1 MQLLEPGTTCFPVFE
16 SLHISGYGLY
26 KGKDGADDFVWN
38 FRRGPNAL
46 IGVNGLGKSTLV
58 TMLFRLIT
66 GPFDLNR
73 RALEGELGQ
82 PDTAPVSVP
91 DRRMF
96 ARRVADQAVNATAT
110 LNLRFGARLVSITR
124 KLSDLTL
131 TAFSID
137 GLTEP
142 TGEDDRVLYQ
152 DTIASLVGVGSFF
165 DVLIILRFLVF
176 VFEDRR
182 SLVWDESAQRQIFR
196 AILSAP
202 EASRRSLEIQRE
214 IVEADSSARNIRV
227 QLNKAKNA
235 LNQAVA
241 QAQAKDS
248 SLAQLF
254 VAEKSIQ
261 GIQDRRASVV
271 RNIEDLDS
279 ERIQERR
286 ARMRAEHERDRL
298 LGEIDG
304 AKLRLISHLFSKLP
318 PAARL
323 IMNRGTET
331 GMCACCGQRAPEM
344 VARIENALKAQ
355 QCPYCEQALPAEDQ
369 PTYEILDK
377 TRVEKLEADHS
388 KAAIQ
393 AATATARVME
403 LESNIASE
411 RGVLSEIERDFAST
425 SHRYDQLRRSVA
437 VEPEDIMRRRVSVDA
452 LDDIMTDALSR
463 QRNAENN
470 LSSLVE
476 QLESRV
482 SSLQE
487 DIASR
492 FDKYAGTFMHEEC
505 HLTYIARDERIGQE
519 GLRFRFPSFQ
529 VALSG
534 GAVAGQTLRSNPE
547 AVSLSQREFID
558 IAFRMALLDSA
569 ASVPGATLVVD
580 TPEAGLDF
588 LFAERAGLQFL
599 EFAPPHS
606 AKSTVLTSNL
616 VSDHLLKAVLRDNI
630 GPSNR
635 RSHLLNLIDHAA
647 PTAAVVIDRPR
658 YVAFVED
665 IINA

>member
-1 MQLLEPGTTCFPVFE
+1 MLEPATTCFPVFE
-16 SLHISGYGLY
+16 SLKIRGYSLY
-26 KGKDGADDFVWN
+26 TGKDGTDEFVWH

-82 PDTAPVSVP
+82 PDTAPVVVP

-110 LNLRFGARLVSITR
+110 LDFKLGDRQVSVSR

-137 GLTEP
+137 RVAQP
-142 TGEDDRVLYQ
+142 IGEDDRILYQ
-152 DTIASLVGVGSFF
+152 DVIASLVGVGSFF
-165 DVLIILRFLVF
+165 DVLIILRFLIF

-235 LNQAVA
+235 LNQAVT

-304 AKLRLISHLFSKLP
+304 AKLRLISHLFADLP
-318 PAARL
+318 PVARL

-331 GMCACCGQRAPEM
+331 GLCACCGQQAPEM
-344 VARIENALKAQ
+344 VARIEKALKAQ
-355 QCPYCEQALPAEDQ
+355 HCPYCEQNLPADDQ
-369 PTYEILDK
+369 PEYEILDK
-377 TRVEKLEADHS
+377 ARIEKLEADYAQAS
-388 KAAIQ
+388 TQ
-393 AATATARVME
+393 AAAASARVSE
-403 LESNIASE
+403 LEASIASE
-411 RGVLSEIERDFAST
+411 RSVLGTIERDFAST
-425 SHRYDQLRRSVA
+425 SYRYDQLRRSVSI
-437 VEPEDIMRRRVSVDA
+437 EPEDIMRRRVSVDA
-452 LDDIMTDALSR
+452 LEDLMNESLSR
-463 QRNAENN
+463 QRSAEND

-476 QLESRV
+476 QLEQRV
-482 SSLQE
+482 RNLQ
-487 DIASR
+487 DNIANL
-492 FDKYAGTFMHEEC
+492 FDRYAGTFMHEEC

-534 GAVAGQTLRSNPE
+534 GAVAGQTLRNNPE

-558 IAFRMALLDSA
+558 IAFRMALLDAA
-569 ASVPGATLVVD
+569 ASKPGATLVVD

-599 EFAPPHS
+599 EFAPPSS

-616 VSDHLLKAVLRDNI
+616 VSDHLLKAVLRDNA
-630 GPSNR
+630 GPASR
-635 RSHLLNLIDHAA
+635 REHLLNLIDHAA
-647 PTAAVVIDRPR
+647 PTAAVVADRPR
-658 YVAFVED
+658 YASFVED